1 MIYERNILEH
11 WIISAND
18 RTANSLLFLTNDGIY
33 KVATYEQT
41 GINANNL
48 DLNSLIGRSANYF
61 NRNLIQESN
70 PLISIGYC
78 FNSNDILFMNTN
90 RADFFVYWSGVSAS
104 VDGYTNIGDTADEL
118 ERLDNYYYDSGYQ
131 VINDFQDNYN
141 DYDSYSLTIQNSWC
155 VFDYTNLYYASDGDK
170 YFTPRGENLTFY
182 TSVVEVSSASATALG
197 EIEISYGAPYYS
209 MSQSEYER
217 GYGNGYASGYLT
229 GKRDG
234 YVEGYNA
241 GGGSISG
248 ETATAFDY
256 IGGAFEVV
264 NNILE
269 IQVLPHITLGLC
281 FSIPLVLTLIMVIF
295 KMVKK

>member
-1 MIYERNILEH
+1 MIYERNTLAS
-11 WIISAND
+11 WIISSND
-18 RTANSLLFLTNDGIY
+18 RTANSLLFLTNDGSY

-41 GINANNL
+41 GINASNI
-48 DLNSLIGRSANYF
+48 DLNTLIGRSANYF
-61 NRNLIQESN
+61 NRNLLQESN

-78 FNSNDILFMNTN
+78 FNKNDILFMNTN
-90 RADFFVYWSGVSAS
+90 RADFFAYWSSASAS
-104 VDGYTNIGDTADEL
+104 VDGYTNVGDTADEL
-118 ERLDNYYYDSGYQ
+118 TRLNNYYTDSGYS
-131 VINDFQDNYN
+131 VTSDFQDYSE
-141 DYDSYSLTIQNSWC
+141 YTQYSLNITQQTC

-182 TSVVEVSSASATALG
+182 TAVVEVSSASATPLN
-197 EIEISYGAPYYS
+197 EIEIYYGAPYYS

-241 GGGSISG
+241 GGGAISG

-264 NNILE
+264 TNILE